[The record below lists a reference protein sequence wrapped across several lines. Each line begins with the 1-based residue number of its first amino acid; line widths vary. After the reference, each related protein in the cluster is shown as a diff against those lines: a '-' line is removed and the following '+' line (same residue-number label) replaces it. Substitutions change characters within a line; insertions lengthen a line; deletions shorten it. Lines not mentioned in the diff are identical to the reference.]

1 MRIFLGVMARGRVT
15 VRDLA
20 DRIESVADV
29 TLPYAGEPHRSD
41 LWVAPSGRLA
51 LRAWDNEAGIGEAL
65 VDVAADGRSARA
77 RGGLGHMAASGDA
90 SWVSVDDGSGCL
102 TATTRLARLAPVYWT
117 RTPDAWL
124 VSNRALLLARL
135 AAPDGVPRYHL
146 PALGPFVTDGYLRH
160 DRTPFPGVELL
171 GPDGSL
177 ALRDDTAR
185 VTLPDPAELRCGS
198 LVPTES
204 DLDELTRGLREAAAS
219 SAAGEVVCDVTGG
232 RDSRLVAATLH
243 AAGIPFRARTR
254 GAPDHPDVLVAT
266 QVARALGVPHERV
279 SPPTVAGPTGE
290 VLEIDTAARTRA
302 TLFATDGMLFGW
314 ENVLGNLPQAGNG
327 PRLGGGGGAPL
338 PAGYANLLSRDLE
351 PSWDAATTF
360 LRSRLEQFGRLFRPG
375 VTDEY
380 ARTLQAWIDT
390 DQAAGV
396 PAGVSLDR
404 YYVWYRTGRWK
415 AAFLAGGSPAVTR
428 HLLLDDRVTRF
439 GLRLAP
445 AVKAANGL
453 AQELTVRLA
462 PALRD
467 IPYADRRHG
476 RVRIGHGAAT
486 EATATPF
493 DWRRTT
499 TDQLYPTFREQVFE
513 GPGSRQLSSIV
524 DRDRLARWFE
534 RRAGDPPADLARIAV
549 FMWGLYSCSLLLS
562 NEWLEPARG
571 APHPVRIR
579 VPAGSDTIDE
589 G

>member
-1 MRIFLGVMARGRVT
+1 MRIFLGVLARGRVT

-20 DRIESVADV
+20 GRIEGMARV
-29 TLPYAGEPHRSD
+29 TLPYAGDPHRSD
-41 LWVAPSGRLA
+41 VWVAPSDRLA
-51 LRAWDNEAGIGEAL
+51 LWAWDNEAGADEAL
-65 VDVAADGRSARA
+65 LDVAADGRSARA
-77 RGGLGHMAASGDA
+77 RGGFGYMVASGDA
-90 SWVSVDDGSGCL
+90 SQVGVDDANGAL
-102 TATTRLARLAPVYWT
+102 TAATRLARLAPVYWT

-135 AAPDGVPRYHL
+135 TAPDGVPRYHL
-146 PALGPFVTDGYLRH
+146 PALVPFVTDGYLRH
-160 DRTPFPGVELL
+160 DRTPFVGVELL

-177 ALRDDTAR
+177 SVRDDAAQ
-185 VTLPDPAELRCGS
+185 VTLPDPTELRCGT
-198 LVPTES
+198 LVPTGT
-204 DLDELTRGLREAAAS
+204 DLDELTRGLREAASAS
-219 SAAGEVVCDVTGG
+219 ASREVVCDVTGG

-254 GAPDHPDVLVAT
+254 GVPEHPDVLVGT
-266 QVARALGVPHERV
+266 RVAEALGVPHERV
-279 SPPTVAGPTGE
+279 RPPTVAGADGE
-290 VLEIDTAARTRA
+290 ELEVDPATRTRA

-314 ENVLGNLPQAGNG
+314 ENVLGNLPQAGYG
-327 PRLGGGGGAPL
+327 TRFGGSGGETLRG
-338 PAGYANLLSRDLE
+338 GYAKLVSKDLE
-351 PSWDAATTF
+351 PDWGAASTF

-380 ARTLQAWIDT
+380 ARTLGAWIDT
-390 DQAAGV
+390 DRAAGV

-415 AAFLAGGSPAVTR
+415 SGFLAAGSPTTTR

-467 IPYADRRHG
+467 VPYADRRHG
-476 RVRIGHGAAT
+476 RVRIGDGAT
-486 EATATPF
+486 TATPVPF

-499 TDQLYPTFREQVFE
+499 TDQLYATFRDEVFE
-513 GPGSRQLSSIV
+513 GRGSRELASIV
-524 DRDRLARWFE
+524 DRERLARWFE

-562 NEWLEPARG
+562 NEWLDPAAG
-571 APHPVRIR
+571 APRPVRIR
-579 VPAGSDTIDE
+579 IPAGSGTLDE